1 MKDVEERLTLIR
13 HRTKPLQN
21 MRPEDVVGIEYVVE
35 IGAEIEELVEGL
47 LTDYRTRVLHLM

>member
-1 MKDVEERLTLIR
+1 
-13 HRTKPLQN
+13 